1 MNDEVILIS
10 KCIFITHYYL
20 LIYIYQNGI
29 NDWLM
34 AKTRSKSIKK
44 IVINEPQNINRQ
56 KNKRNS
62 SKIETAKKNVLK
74 TRTLLKKDKKRT
86 SLS

>member
-1 MNDEVILIS
+1 
-10 KCIFITHYYL
+10 
-20 LIYIYQNGI
+20 
-29 NDWLM
+29 M